1 VLFKDGGGVKI
12 VLFKGGGGGNIVPL
26 FNGVGGGS
34 IDPLIEL
41 ILPKVGGGG
50 KIKFWLLF
58 NCVTFYVLFY
68 TADFNDGLIWIEHI
82 SLIKVN
88 FGLSLI
94 GFWIIGIF

>member
-50 KIKFWLLF
+50 KLKF
-58 NCVTFYVLFY
+58 
-68 TADFNDGLIWIEHI
+68 
-82 SLIKVN
+82 
-88 FGLSLI
+88 
-94 GFWIIGIF
+94 